1 MIPGL
6 QAAVRLAAEALP
18 PGLTPRGQSAPA
30 GAATV
35 ARQAPGF
42 LRDLLVIVYNPV
54 AGSGQ
59 ESALHEAVAQACT
72 AARRDFEWLVVRHPQ
87 DLHATAAQA
96 VRMAQQAGG
105 IVVAAGGDGT
115 LNAVAAAV
123 LPSGCR
129 FGVLPLGT
137 FNYFSRTHGIPTELA
152 DALQLLLQ
160 GTARPVQVGLVNERL
175 FLVNAS
181 LGLYPTL
188 LEEREQ
194 LKSRWGRHR
203 LVALGAGLMTL
214 LHGHRNLHLRVSAAG
229 VTRELRTPTLFVG
242 NNALQMEQMGLPQA
256 HAIDAGQL
264 AAVALRPVGRWS
276 MLGLVARAAAGELGR
291 ARQVVD
297 FAFHELGV
305 DAGRGLG
312 ARRLKVATDGEVM
325 WMALPLVFR
334 VAPRPLLLIRPE
346 GQALE
351 RARQ

>member
-1 MIPGL
+1 MTAGP
-6 QAAVRLAAEALP
+6 QAAVRLAAEGLPAARAPQGRSPSADTSALS
-18 PGLTPRGQSAPA
+18 QAP
-30 GAATV
+30 
-35 ARQAPGF
+35 PGF
-42 LRDLLVIVYNPV
+42 LRELLVIVYNPG

-59 ESALHEAVAQACT
+59 ETALHDAVAQACA

-87 DLHATAAQA
+87 DLSATAAQA
-96 VRMAQQAGG
+96 VRLAQQAGG

-123 LPSGCR
+123 LPSGCK

-160 GTARPVQVGLVNERL
+160 GSAQPVQVGLVNERV

-194 LKSRWGRHR
+194 LKNRWGRHR

-214 LHGHRNLHLRVSAAG
+214 LRGHRNLHLRVTAAG
-229 VTRELRTPTLFVG
+229 VTREVHTPTLFVG

-276 MLGLVARAAAGELGR
+276 MLGLVARAAAGDLGR

-305 DAGRGLG
+305 DASRRFG
-312 ARRLKVATDGEVM
+312 ARRLKVATDGEVG

-334 VAPRPLLLIRPE
+334 VAPRPLLLIRPD
-346 GQALE
+346 GPAPE
-351 RARQ
+351 RAQQ